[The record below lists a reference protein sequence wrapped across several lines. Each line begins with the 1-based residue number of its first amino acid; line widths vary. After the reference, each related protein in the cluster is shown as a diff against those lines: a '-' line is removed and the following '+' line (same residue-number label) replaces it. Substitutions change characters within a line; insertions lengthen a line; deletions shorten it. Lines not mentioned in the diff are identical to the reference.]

1 MEIEEKFREL
11 REKGE
16 GAYMPHVYYGD
27 PNEEFSLK
35 LIKTL
40 VESGADLIEFGI
52 PFSDPIADGP
62 TFIAAC
68 ERALEGGT
76 TPASCIEG
84 VKKLRGMGIE
94 VPIVMTTYYNI
105 PYVMGIEN
113 FVKQVKEA
121 GVRGLIIPDLPVEES
136 AEFLRMTKAFDLRLI
151 FQVAPTTS
159 NERLKKIISAASGFL
174 YVINIEGVTGTR
186 ESLLQSTLELVKKV
200 RGYTSVPLMAG
211 FGISKG
217 EHAKTMISA
226 GADGV
231 ITGSAITEFYAKD
244 LVSPTKTLRDIARFA
259 KEIKHACVEGFRKRC
274 ETVSK

>member
-11 REKGE
+11 KVKGE
-16 GAYMPHVYYGD
+16 GAYMPHAYYGD
-27 PNEEFSLK
+27 PNEEFSLE

-40 VESGADLIEFGI
+40 VENGADFIEFGI

-84 VKKLRGMGIE
+84 VRRLREMDVK
-94 VPIVMTTYYNI
+94 VPIILTTYFNI

-113 FVKQVKEA
+113 FMERVSGA
-121 GVRGLIIPDLPVEES
+121 GVQGLIVPDLPVEES
-136 AEFLRMTKAFDLRLI
+136 AEFLESARAFGLRVI

-159 NERLKKIISAASGFL
+159 DERLGKIIEAASGFI
-174 YVINIEGVTGTR
+174 YVINVEGVTGAR

-200 RGYTSVPLMAG
+200 RGRTDTPLMAG

-217 EHAKTMISA
+217 EHARAMVSA

-231 ITGSAITEFYAKD
+231 ITGSAITKIYARN
-244 LVSPTKTLRDIARFA
+244 LTSPEKTLPDVARFA
-259 KEIKHACVEGFRKRC
+259 REIKQACVEGFRNRA
-274 ETVSK
+274 